1 MKKGFTLLLV
11 ALMAATVFAQSP
23 YQSIDEK
30 NNSYL
35 NARQERVTK
44 SNVHFADAPLLKANQ
59 PARENPTELDSSLFV
74 QPEGELQL
82 MRRSGTDYLPVWGS
96 PAPAD
101 YTEKGT
107 YVVKGTDGNYY
118 FKNFITNM
126 CNGGTWIKGEV
137 EGNVI
142 TVRTGQINA
151 QLWYFNG
158 AENKLFTYYLYALKS
173 EDAVGVD
180 WQGNEYTYT
189 VFVPDEEVT
198 EIKFNI
204 NDDGTITS
212 QDPNLLYGG
221 VQEEDGYLTW
231 PGQGDMG
238 CTFYP
243 FDEVPQTAPE
253 GAEFKDYVF
262 THYPYDSNISYEVIP
277 GAIVDNTFYAKI
289 AKIAPDA
296 VIKATIQG
304 DKALVET
311 NQFLGVE
318 DTYSTLVYLKPCTIE
333 KEVDE
338 WGWTTL
344 YTFEVDQMIMD
355 YDAELSK
362 FSNLDLGLIIN
373 AGKAEVSSHEVY
385 LRPTF
390 YLFNEQPATPASPEF
405 TYFLPYAETEYYAHG
420 YAGFN
425 IYTTDVDGNYILPSK
440 LFYTCYLD
448 RTPLVFR
455 AEDYANQ
462 DEDITEIPYDF
473 SNYDIVGGGTT
484 SRYIYF
490 YTGDFD
496 YFGVQTIY
504 RGGGEERRSPI
515 IYYPD
520 GGPDSGIGELPSSDA
535 TVIET
540 MYLDLQ
546 GRQLDGLTKGVNIVV
561 VKYSDG
567 TCKSAKIMVK

>member
-1 MKKGFTLLLV
+1 MRKGFTLLLV
-11 ALMAATVFAQSP
+11 TLMAANAFAQSP

-35 NARQERVTK
+35 NARQERVTN
-44 SNVHFADAPLLKANQ
+44 SNVRFADAPLLKANQ
-59 PARENPTELDSSLFV
+59 PARENPTELDPSLFV

-126 CNGGTWIKGEV
+126 CNGGTWVKGDV

-142 TVRTGQINA
+142 SVKTGQINA

-158 AENKLFTYYLYALKS
+158 VENKLFTYYLHALKA

-189 VFVPDEEVT
+189 VFVPDEDVT

-204 NDDGTITS
+204 NEDGTITS

-221 VQEEDGYLTW
+221 MEEVDGYLSW
-231 PGQGDMG
+231 PGQGDMN

-243 FDEVPQTAPE
+243 FDEVLQAAPE
-253 GAEFKDYVF
+253 GAEFSDYVF
-262 THYPYDSNISYEVIP
+262 THYPYDSHISYEIVQ
-277 GAIVDNTFYAKI
+277 GAVVDNTFYAKI
-289 AKIAPDA
+289 AKIIPDA
-296 VIKATIQG
+296 VIKATIEG

-311 NQFLGVE
+311 NQFLGVD

-338 WGWTTL
+338 WGWSTI
-344 YTFEVDQMIMD
+344 YTYEVDEMIMD
-355 YDAELSK
+355 YDAELCK
-362 FSNLDLGLIIN
+362 FSNVNLGFIIN

-385 LRPTF
+385 LRPTL
-390 YLFNEQPATPASPEF
+390 YLFSEQPATPASPEF
-405 TYFLPYAETEYYAHG
+405 NSFLPYAETQYYDHG

-448 RTPLVFR
+448 RTPLVFL
-455 AEDYANQ
+455 AEDYAEQ
-462 DEDITEIPYDF
+462 DEDMTIIPYDF
-473 SNYDIVGGGTT
+473 SNYDIVGGGTST
-484 SRYIYF
+484 RYIYF
-490 YTGDFD
+490 YTGDFE

-504 RGGGEERRSPI
+504 RGGGEERLSPI

-520 GGPDSGIGELPSSDA
+520 GGPDSGVSELPSSNA

-540 MYLDLQ
+540 TYYDLQ
-546 GRQLDGLTKGVNIVV
+546 GHQRNGLTTGVNIVV
-561 VKYSDG
+561 MKYSDG
-567 TCKSAKIMVK
+567 TCKSAKVMVR

>member
-1 MKKGFTLLLV
+1 M
-11 ALMAATVFAQSP
+11 M
-23 YQSIDEK
+23 
-30 NNSYL
+30 
-35 NARQERVTK
+35 
-44 SNVHFADAPLLKANQ
+44 
-59 PARENPTELDSSLFV
+59 
-74 QPEGELQL
+74 
-82 MRRSGTDYLPVWGS
+82 
-96 PAPAD
+96 
-101 YTEKGT
+101 
-107 YVVKGTDGNYY
+107 
-118 FKNFITNM
+118 
-126 CNGGTWIKGEV
+126 
-137 EGNVI
+137 
-142 TVRTGQINA
+142 
-151 QLWYFNG
+151 
-158 AENKLFTYYLYALKS
+158 
-173 EDAVGVD
+173 
-180 WQGNEYTYT
+180 
-189 VFVPDEEVT
+189 
-198 EIKFNI
+198 
-204 NDDGTITS
+204 
-212 QDPNLLYGG
+212 
-221 VQEEDGYLTW
+221 
-231 PGQGDMG
+231 
-238 CTFYP
+238 
-243 FDEVPQTAPE
+243 
-253 GAEFKDYVF
+253 
-262 THYPYDSNISYEVIP
+262 
-277 GAIVDNTFYAKI
+277 
-289 AKIAPDA
+289 
-296 VIKATIQG
+296 
-304 DKALVET
+304 
-311 NQFLGVE
+311 
-318 DTYSTLVYLKPCTIE
+318 
-333 KEVDE
+333 
-338 WGWTTL
+338 
-344 YTFEVDQMIMD
+344 MD
-355 YDAELSK
+355 YDAYLSK
-362 FSNLDLGLIIN
+362 FSKLDLGLIIN

-567 TCKSAKIMVK
+567 TCKSTKIMVR